1 MILKD
6 KLLAYLKTR
15 KTPMT
20 AEMIAKR
27 FGCVHDT
34 ALKAMNKLIKED
46 VVKEVLVAVE
56 GRYVK
61 GVQV

>member
-1 MILKD
+1 VILRD
-6 KLLAYLKTR
+6 KLLAHLKTR

-34 ALKAMNKLIKED
+34 ALKAMNKLIKEG
-46 VVKEVLVAVE
+46 VVKEVHVAVNN
-56 GRYVK
+56 RYVK
-61 GVQV
+61 GVL

>member
-6 KLLAYLKTR
+6 KLRIYMRTR

-20 AEMIAKR
+20 AEMIARR

-34 ALKAMNKLIKED
+34 ALKAMNKLIKEG
-46 VVKEVLVAVE
+46 VVKQVHVAVNN
-56 GRYVK
+56 RYVK
-61 GVQV
+61 GIL

>member
-1 MILKD
+1 VILRD
-6 KLLAYLKTR
+6 KLLAHLKTR

-34 ALKAMNKLIKED
+34 ALKAMNKLIKEG
-46 VVKEVLVAVE
+46 VVEQVHVAVNN
-56 GRYVK
+56 RYVK
-61 GVQV
+61 GIL